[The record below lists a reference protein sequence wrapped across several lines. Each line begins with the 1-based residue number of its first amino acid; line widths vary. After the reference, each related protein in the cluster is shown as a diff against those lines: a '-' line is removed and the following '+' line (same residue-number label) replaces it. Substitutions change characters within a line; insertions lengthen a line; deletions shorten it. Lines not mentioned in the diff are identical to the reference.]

1 MENTIILQ
9 GITVA
14 QLMSQIDAI
23 VEKRLNEKIAELSH
37 KTVKYLCRK
46 EVCAILRISHPTL
59 YKWTKA
65 GYIASYRVGRRIF
78 YKSDDIEAVFAKRRF
93 R

>member
-9 GITVA
+9 GITVD
-14 QLMSQIDAI
+14 QLMAQIDAI
-23 VEKRLNEKIAELSH
+23 VEKRLNEKILELSP

-46 EVCAILRISHPTL
+46 EVCGILRISLPTL

-65 GYIASYRVGRRIF
+65 GYIVSYRIGRRIF
-78 YKSDDIEAVFAKRRF
+78 YKSDEIEATLTKRKF